1 MTYYEQTTADAGSR
15 LAWRRSRNKAFII
28 SEILTFVLAVGGVVL
43 YATDTG
49 HEWPL
54 SVAALS
60 LILYF
65 NIRHAD
71 ASNDKKIRELE
82 DILSVCRKETDYL
95 KGKYDSFDK
104 GGRYTDPK
112 HPFTTDIDIF
122 GVGSLYQRV
131 CRAVTTGGADAL
143 ARALRLSDGPHDERM
158 NAIAELASAE
168 LLTDF
173 KRWGQRGLAD
183 TDAVRRSFGKL
194 RELTLPSWSHSRLLH
209 VLSWVYMVVFLC
221 SLVLSIVFQTH
232 LLAMVW
238 WCVFNF
244 FAVYAVCNR
253 SMKKMTGCVGGL
265 VRQLGIYVRLVSI
278 IENTTA
284 ADPLLS
290 SMQKNVAGA
299 GESLEKLDNIL
310 QKLESRG
317 NILGL
322 FIFDMLFLWDYRIL
336 VGFGKWQKQYSNRF
350 DEWIDT
356 VSQYD
361 MLVSM
366 ATFRYN
372 EFDSTTD
379 ANVVDSAEVVF
390 EAKGLYHPFL
400 GSKAVRND
408 FSIRN
413 RNFYIITGANMAGKS
428 TFLRS
433 LGINYV
439 LAMNGMR
446 VFAGS
451 LTVSRFNLFT
461 SMRTTDDLTHGISY
475 FNAELLRLKQI
486 LDSISPASSGQV
498 EGGDS
503 PYLIILD
510 EILKGTNSEDKL
522 SGSRM
527 FLEYVARKNVTG
539 VIATHDLKLSAMAEK
554 YPGRFHNYCFEIAL
568 GTDVT
573 YTYRITPGVA
583 RNQNATFLL
592 KKILTSP
599 SK

>member
-28 SEILTFVLAVGGVVL
+28 SEILTFVLAIGCVIL
-43 YATDTG
+43 YTTDAG
-49 HEWPL
+49 SGWL
-54 SVAALS
+54 SAAALM
-60 LILYF
+60 LIIYF
-65 NIRHAD
+65 NIRRAD
-71 ASNDKKIRELE
+71 TSNDKKIRELE
-82 DILSVCRKETDYL
+82 DILSVCRKETEYL
-95 KGKYDSFDK
+95 NGKYDSFDK
-104 GGRYTDPK
+104 GERYADPK

-143 ARALRLSDGPHDERM
+143 ANALRLSDGSHDERL
-158 NAIAELASAE
+158 NAIAELTSAE
-168 LLTDF
+168 RLTDF
-173 KRWGQRGLAD
+173 KRWGQRGIAD
-183 TDAVRRSFGKL
+183 TDAVRMSFGRLKEL
-194 RELTLPSWSHSRLLH
+194 RLPSWSHSRLLH
-209 VLSWVYMVVFLC
+209 VLSWIYMAVFLC

-244 FAVYAVCNR
+244 FAVYIVCNR
-253 SMKKMTGCVGGL
+253 SMKKMTDCVGGL
-265 VRQLGIYVRLVSI
+265 IKQLGIYVQLVSI
-278 IENTTA
+278 IEKTTA
-284 ADPLLS
+284 VDPLLS
-290 SMQKNVAGA
+290 NMQKNVDGA

-379 ANVVDSAEVVF
+379 ANVVDSSEVVF

-400 GSKAVRND
+400 GSNAVRND
-408 FSIRN
+408 FSIQN

-446 VFAGS
+446 VFADS

-486 LDSISPASSGQV
+486 IDDLPRPLQRKG
-498 EGGDS
+498 E
-503 PYLIILD
+503 LIILD

-527 FLEYVARKNVTG
+527 FLEYVAQKNVTG

-554 YPGRFHNYCFEIAL
+554 YPDRFHNYCFEIAL

-573 YTYRITPGVA
+573 YTYKITPGVA

-592 KKILTSP
+592 KKLLE
-599 SK
+599 